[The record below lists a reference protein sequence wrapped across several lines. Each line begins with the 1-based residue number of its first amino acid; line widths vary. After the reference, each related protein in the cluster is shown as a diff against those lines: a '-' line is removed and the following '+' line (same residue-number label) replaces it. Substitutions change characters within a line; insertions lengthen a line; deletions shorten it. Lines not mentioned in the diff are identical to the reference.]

1 MCTIVLSI
9 YVCGRFVIATHNALG
24 ALLSAFKIWYNLPID
39 DNTSRAAGI
48 IVVDDQ
54 DDRLVEHTAKTLVGN
69 QNTTGLNVGDLQTMP
84 INGTEQTNAN

>member
-1 MCTIVLSI
+1 MVLVSMYLCLWPFRNCTIQFS
-9 YVCGRFVIATHNALG
+9 R
-24 ALLSAFKIWYNLPID
+24 ALLSHSRSQNLPID

-69 QNTTGLNVGDLQTMP
+69 QNTAGLNMRDLQ
-84 INGTEQTNAN
+84 

>member
-1 MCTIVLSI
+1 MRSGLCSLHS
-9 YVCGRFVIATHNALG
+9 R
-24 ALLSAFKIWYNLPID
+24 WYNLPID